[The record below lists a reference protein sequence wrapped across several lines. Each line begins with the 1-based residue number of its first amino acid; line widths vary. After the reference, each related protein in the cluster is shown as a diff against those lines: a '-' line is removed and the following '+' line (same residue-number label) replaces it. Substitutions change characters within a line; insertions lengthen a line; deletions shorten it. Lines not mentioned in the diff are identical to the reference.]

1 MAEDGSG
8 LFDDLPA
15 QERYE
20 PRPSRLPRLRRAER
34 DQVTL
39 RPLSLEDLVAS
50 DHRVRLVWAF
60 CETLDLGPLHRGIK
74 AVEGRPGHPPA
85 DPLILLALWL
95 FATTEGVGSA
105 RALARLCEQHV
116 AYQWLCGGVSQNH
129 KTLADFRVA
138 HGAVLEGLLVDSFA
152 ALLRA
157 GIASLHR
164 VAQDGVRV
172 RASAGAAS
180 FRRRSTLKA
189 CHHAAKAEVERLRS
203 ELDADPSALSRR
215 EAAARERAAADRL
228 QRVEAAVAAAEALH
242 TRRRTRDGKAAT
254 ATGAKA
260 APPDAEGGPAE
271 EEPGQA
277 PTPDPPPAETG
288 APETSAREPRAS
300 TTDAEARVMKMADGG
315 FRPAFN
321 VQFAADT
328 KSGAVAGVSVD
339 NVGSDMGKMAP
350 MSDALAVAYGTR
362 PAEHLAD
369 GGYARLADIDH
380 LAEAGVTAF
389 VPVPKSRDPTRDRFA
404 PRSDDTEAVA
414 QWRVRMNTD
423 DAKDI
428 YKQRAATSERVNAQA
443 RNNGLTRFIVRGI
456 DKAKA
461 VACWHGLANNMA
473 CAWRYAKV

>member
-1 MAEDGSG
+1 MADDGAG
-8 LFDDLPA
+8 LFEDLPE
-15 QERYE
+15 QERGE
-20 PRPSRLPRLRRAER
+20 RRPSRLPRLRQAER
-34 DQVTL
+34 DQVEL
-39 RPLSLEDLVAS
+39 RPLSLDDLVAS

-60 CETLDLGPLHRGIK
+60 CETLDLGPLYRAIK

-85 DPLILLALWL
+85 DPRILLALWL

-138 HGAVLEGLLVDSFA
+138 HGAVLERLLVDSFA

-157 GIASLHR
+157 GIASLDR

-180 FRRRSTLKA
+180 FRRRSTLKE
-189 CHHAAKAEVERLRS
+189 CHRAAKVHLDRLRS

-215 EAAARERAAADRL
+215 EAAARERAAMDRVR
-228 QRVEAAVAAAEALH
+228 RVEAAVAAAEALDAAGRMRD
-242 TRRRTRDGKAAT
+242 RRAGAT
-254 ATGAKA
+254 AEVKTTPAE
-260 APPDAEGGPAE
+260 AEGGADEAGLGEGRATGPHR
-271 EEPGQA
+271 
-277 PTPDPPPAETG
+277 ETG
-288 APETSAREPRAS
+288 QPDAARVEPRVS

-328 KSGAVAGVSVD
+328 KSGAVAAVSVD

-350 MSDALAVAYGTR
+350 MSDALAAAYGTR
-362 PAEHLAD
+362 PGEHLAD
-369 GGYARLADIDH
+369 GGYAKLADIDR
-380 LAEAGVTAF
+380 LEAAGVTAF
-389 VPVPKSRDPTRDRFA
+389 VPVPKPRDPTRDRFA
-404 PRSDDTEAVA
+404 PRPDDTKAVA
-414 QWRVRMNTD
+414 DWRARMSTD
-423 DAKDI
+423 EAKAI

-443 RNNGLTRFIVRGI
+443 RNSGLTRFIVRGV

-473 CAWRYAKV
+473 CAWRLAPA

>member
-1 MAEDGSG
+1 MADDGAG
-8 LFDDLPA
+8 LFDDLPG
-15 QERYE
+15 QGRSE
-20 PRPSRLPRLRRAER
+20 PRPSRLPRLRQAER
-34 DQVTL
+34 DQVEL
-39 RPLSLEDLVAS
+39 RSSSLEDLVAS

-60 CETLDLGPLHRGIK
+60 CETLDLGPLYRAIK

-85 DPLILLALWL
+85 DPRILVALWL

-116 AYQWLCGGVSQNH
+116 AYQWLCGGVSMNH

-152 ALLRA
+152 ALLRS
-157 GIASLHR
+157 GIASLDR

-180 FRRRSTLKA
+180 FRRRSTLKE
-189 CHHAAKAEVERLRS
+189 CHRAAKAHVARLRS
-203 ELDADPSALSRR
+203 ELEADPSALSRR

-228 QRVEAAVAAAEALH
+228 RRVEAAVAAADALDAA
-242 TRRRTRDGKAAT
+242 RRKRDGNAA
-254 ATGAKA
+254 ARAGKA
-260 APPDAEGGPAE
+260 APPEAAGE
-271 EEPGQA
+271 
-277 PTPDPPPAETG
+277 
-288 APETSAREPRAS
+288 APEAPSGAAQANEAPPCEAGTPESAVREPRVS

-321 VQFAADT
+321 VQYAADT

-350 MSDALAVAYGTR
+350 MSDALAASYGTR
-362 PAEHLAD
+362 PGEHLAD
-369 GGYARLADIDH
+369 GGYAKLADIDH
-380 LAEAGVTAF
+380 LAAAGVTAF
-389 VPVPKSRDPTRDRFA
+389 VPVPKPRDPTRDRFA
-404 PRSDDTEAVA
+404 RRPDDTDAVA
-414 QWRVRMNTD
+414 AWRARMNTD
-423 DAKDI
+423 GAKTT

-443 RNNGLTRFIVRGI
+443 RNSGLTRFIVRGI

-473 CAWRYAKV
+473 CSWRFAPA